1 MNIGFIAHNSRKSLI
16 ENFCLAYKYILA
28 KHELYATEMTGRRI
42 EEATN
47 LKVHKFLSGSVGGEN
62 QFIDMI
68 ERNYMDLVI
77 FFYNPILNSP
87 NEADIF
93 AITRTCDRYNIP
105 IATNS
110 ATAES
115 MVLGLAAG
123 DLDWRDT
130 AKREY

>member
-47 LKVHKFLSGSVGGEN
+47 LKVHIFLSGSVGGEN

-105 IATNS
+105 IATNI